1 MTLATDE
8 AGGHVHPSLGVR
20 QQTRNQATSEIRY
33 PQTGVYHADRS
44 ATRTHKFGTIAIVK
58 IASQLETHF

>member
-1 MTLATDE
+1 MTLATEE

-20 QQTRNQATSEIRY
+20 QQTRDPLSPDR
-33 PQTGVYHADRS
+33 GYHTDRS
-44 ATRTHKFGTIAIVK
+44 ATRTRKFGTIAIVK

>member
-20 QQTRNQATSEIRY
+20 QQTRNQATSDPLSPDR
-33 PQTGVYHADRS
+33 GYHADRS